1 MQSLRTPHHGKRER
15 ILPSIY
21 AVWIANAQDCGPL
34 QHNVARTTR
43 VRTEEQRL
51 QEIEKINKYR
61 GIEDQIRSQAALGTY
76 SLELYDLTTKLLRLN
91 PEYYTVW
98 NVRRRC
104 LLSCLLSTADQPI
117 SDAQDPTPDV
127 KNQQSDGEV
136 LQSEIAF
143 TMPLL
148 MEFPKCYWIWNFRQW
163 LLSQA
168 ILRLPLPAARKIWET
183 ELGLVSKM
191 LNKDQRNYHAWG
203 YRRFVVAQLESPE
216 LDGKSMAEDE
226 FAYTTAMIRQN
237 LSNFSAWHNR
247 SLLIPRVLE
256 QRGADDKARAAFL
269 AQELDLV
276 RDGLNVGPE
285 DQSLWYYHQFL
296 VSQIVGDGN
305 GQSITPALT
314 VGEKITYL
322 KREIDEITD
331 LSEDYDDVKWI
342 YEALLEY
349 TLALNRLEDSSDG
362 AGNLQT
368 WLTKL
373 RTLDPMRVGRWKD
386 VEQQAR

>member
-1 MQSLRTPHHGKRER
+1 MAS
-15 ILPSIY
+15 
-21 AVWIANAQDCGPL
+21 
-34 QHNVARTTR
+34 HNVARTTR
-43 VRTEEQRL
+43 VRTEEQRE
-51 QEIEKINKYR
+51 QEIEKINKYLSL
-61 GIEDQIRSQAALGTY
+61 EKEIRSQAALGTY
-76 SLELYDLTTKLLRLN
+76 SLQLYDLTTKLLRLN

-104 LLSCLLSTADQPI
+104 LLSCLLSTTTDQPT
-117 SDAQDPTPDV
+117 SDTQDATPDA
-127 KNQQSDGEV
+127 KNQQSDGDV

-168 ILRLPLPAARKIWET
+168 ILRLPLPAARKIWEM

-226 FAYTTAMIRQN
+226 FAYTTTKIRNN

-247 SLLIPRVLE
+247 SLLIPKVLD
-256 QRGADDKARAAFL
+256 QRGSDDKARAAFL
-269 AQELDLV
+269 AQELNLV
-276 RDGLNVGPE
+276 REGLNVGPE

-296 VSQIVGDGN
+296 VSQIIGDGN

-314 VGEKITYL
+314 TDEKMAYL
-322 KREIDEITD
+322 KREIEEITD
-331 LSEDYDDVKWI
+331 LSEDYGDIKWI

-349 TLALNRLEDSSDG
+349 TLALNRLEDNSDG

-368 WLTKL
+368 WLAKL
-373 RTLDPMRVGRWKD
+373 RSLDPMRMGRWKD
-386 VEQQAR
+386 VEQQAK

>member
-1 MQSLRTPHHGKRER
+1 
-15 ILPSIY
+15 
-21 AVWIANAQDCGPL
+21 
-34 QHNVARTTR
+34 

-61 GIEDQIRSQAALGTY
+61 SLEDQIRSQAASGTY
-76 SLELYDLTTKLLRLN
+76 SLQLYDLTTKLLRLN

-104 LLSCLLSTADQPI
+104 LLSCLLSTRDQPA
-117 SDAQDPTPDV
+117 SDTQDATTDN
-127 KNQQSDGEV
+127 KNQQSDGDV
-136 LQSEIAF
+136 LQSEISF

-168 ILRLPLPAARKIWET
+168 ILRLPLPVARTFWET

-226 FAYTTAMIRQN
+226 FAYTTTKIRNN

-247 SLLIPRVLE
+247 SLLIPKVLE
-256 QRGADDKARAAFL
+256 QRDSDDKARAAFL

-276 RDGLNVGPE
+276 REGLNVGPE

-305 GQSITPALT
+305 GQSITPALS
-314 VGEKITYL
+314 VDEKVTYL

-331 LSEDYDDVKWI
+331 LSEDYGDIKWI

-349 TLALNRLEDSSDG
+349 DLALNRLEDKSDG

-373 RTLDPMRVGRWKD
+373 RALDPMRMGRWKD
-386 VEQQAR
+386 VEQQAK

>member
-1 MQSLRTPHHGKRER
+1 M
-15 ILPSIY
+15 
-21 AVWIANAQDCGPL
+21 
-34 QHNVARTTR
+34 
-43 VRTEEQRL
+43 RTEEQRL

-61 GIEDQIRSQAALGTY
+61 GIEDQIRSQAASGTY

-104 LLSCLLSTADQPI
+104 LLSCLLSTADQPVP
-117 SDAQDPTPDV
+117 DAQDPTPDA

-203 YRRFVVAQLESPE
+203 YRRFVVAQLESAE

-247 SLLIPRVLE
+247 SLLIPKVLE
-256 QRGADDKARAAFL
+256 QQGADDKARAAFL

-276 RDGLNVGPE
+276 REGLNVGPE

-331 LSEDYDDVKWI
+331 LSEDYDDIKWI

-373 RTLDPMRVGRWKD
+373 RTLDPMREGRWKD

>member
-1 MQSLRTPHHGKRER
+1 MAS
-15 ILPSIY
+15 
-21 AVWIANAQDCGPL
+21 
-34 QHNVARTTR
+34 HNVARTTR

-61 GIEDQIRSQAALGTY
+61 GIEDQIRSQAASGSY

-104 LLSCLLSTADQPI
+104 LLSCLLSTADQPVP
-117 SDAQDPTPDV
+117 DAQDPTPDA

-203 YRRFVVAQLESPE
+203 YRRFVVAQLESAE

-247 SLLIPRVLE
+247 SLLIPKVLE

-276 RDGLNVGPE
+276 REGLNVGPE

-331 LSEDYDDVKWI
+331 LSEDYDDIKWI

-373 RTLDPMRVGRWKD
+373 RTLDPMREGRWKD

>member
-1 MQSLRTPHHGKRER
+1 MRIQHHGKRER
-15 ILPSIY
+15 ILPSVY
-21 AVWIANAQDCGPL
+21 AVQIANSQGCGLL
-34 QHNVARTTR
+34 QHNVARTNR

-61 GIEDQIRSQAALGTY
+61 GLEDQIRSQAASGSY
-76 SLELYDLTTKLLRLN
+76 NLELYNHTTKLLRLN

-98 NVRRRC
+98 NIRRRC
-104 LLSCLLSTADQPI
+104 LLSCLLSTTGQSESDTQDLT
-117 SDAQDPTPDV
+117 SDA
-127 KNQQSDGEV
+127 KNQQSDGDV
-136 LQSEIAF
+136 LQSEIAY

-203 YRRFVVAQLESPE
+203 YRRFVVAKLESSE

-247 SLLIPRVLE
+247 SLLIPKVLE
-256 QRGADDKARAAFL
+256 QRGSDDKARSTFL

-305 GQSITPALT
+305 GQSIAPALT
-314 VGEKITYL
+314 VDEKITYL
-322 KREIDEITD
+322 KREIEEVTD
-331 LSEDYDDVKWI
+331 LSEDYDDIKWI

-349 TLALNRLEDSSDG
+349 TLALNRLENSDG

-373 RTLDPMRVGRWKD
+373 RTLDPMRMGRWKD
-386 VEQQAR
+386 VEQQAK

>member
-1 MQSLRTPHHGKRER
+1 MAASRFVSVKPKASHTSTLQ
-15 ILPSIY
+15 IY
-21 AVWIANAQDCGPL
+21 SGNTMAS
-34 QHNVARTTR
+34 HNVARTTR
-43 VRTEEQRL
+43 VRTEEQRE
-51 QEIEKINKYR
+51 QEIEKINKYLSL
-61 GIEDQIRSQAALGTY
+61 EKEIRSQAALGTY
-76 SLELYDLTTKLLRLN
+76 SLQLYDLTTKLLRLN

-104 LLSCLLSTADQPI
+104 LLSCLLSTTTDQPT
-117 SDAQDPTPDV
+117 SDTQDATPDA
-127 KNQQSDGEV
+127 KNQQSDGDV

-168 ILRLPLPAARKIWET
+168 ILRLPLPAARKIWEM

-226 FAYTTAMIRQN
+226 FAYTTTKIRNN

-247 SLLIPRVLE
+247 SLLIPKVLD
-256 QRGADDKARAAFL
+256 QRGSDDKARAAFL
-269 AQELDLV
+269 AQELNLV
-276 RDGLNVGPE
+276 REGLNVGPE

-296 VSQIVGDGN
+296 VSQIIGDGN

-314 VGEKITYL
+314 TDEKMAYL
-322 KREIDEITD
+322 KREIEEITD
-331 LSEDYDDVKWI
+331 LSEDYGDIKWI

-349 TLALNRLEDSSDG
+349 TLALNRLEDNSDG

-368 WLTKL
+368 WLAKL
-373 RTLDPMRVGRWKD
+373 RSLDPMRMGRWKD
-386 VEQQAR
+386 VEQQAK

>member
-1 MQSLRTPHHGKRER
+1 MAS
-15 ILPSIY
+15 
-21 AVWIANAQDCGPL
+21 
-34 QHNVARTTR
+34 HNVARTTR

-61 GIEDQIRSQAALGTY
+61 SLEDQIRSQAALGTY
-76 SLELYDLTTKLLRLN
+76 TLQLYDLTTKLLRLN

-104 LLSCLLSTADQPI
+104 LLSCLLSTTTDQPA
-117 SDAQDPTPDV
+117 SDTQDATPGA
-127 KNQQSDGEV
+127 KNQQSDGDV
-136 LQSEIAF
+136 LQSEVAF

-191 LNKDQRNYHAWG
+191 LNRDQRNYHAWG
-203 YRRFVVAQLESPE
+203 YRRYVVAQLESPE

-226 FAYTTAMIRQN
+226 FAYTTTMIQAN

-247 SLLIPRVLE
+247 SLLIPKVLE
-256 QRGADDKARAAFL
+256 QRGSDDKARAAFL

-276 RDGLNVGPE
+276 RNGLNVGPE

-314 VGEKITYL
+314 VDEKITYL

-331 LSEDYDDVKWI
+331 LLEDYDDIKWI

-349 TLALNRLEDSSDG
+349 NLALNRLEGKSGG

-373 RTLDPMRVGRWKD
+373 RALDPMRMGRWKD
-386 VEQQAR
+386 VEQQAK

>member
-1 MQSLRTPHHGKRER
+1 MAS
-15 ILPSIY
+15 
-21 AVWIANAQDCGPL
+21 
-34 QHNVARTTR
+34 HNVARTTR

-61 GIEDQIRSQAALGTY
+61 SLEDQIRSQAVLGTY
-76 SLELYDLTTKLLRLN
+76 SLQLYDLTTKLLRLN

-104 LLSCLLSTADQPI
+104 LLSCLLSTTTDQPANTQ
-117 SDAQDPTPDV
+117 DATPDA
-127 KNQQSDGEV
+127 KNQQSDGDV

-168 ILRLPLPAARKIWET
+168 ILRLPLPAARKIWEI

-226 FAYTTAMIRQN
+226 FAYTTAMIRAN

-247 SLLIPRVLE
+247 SLLIPKVLE
-256 QRGADDKARAAFL
+256 QRGSDDKARAAFL

-296 VSQIVGDGN
+296 VSQIVGGGN
-305 GQSITPALT
+305 SQSITPAFT
-314 VGEKITYL
+314 VDEKITYL

-331 LSEDYDDVKWI
+331 LSEDYDDIKWI

-349 TLALNRLEDSSDG
+349 TLALNQLKDKSDG

-373 RTLDPMRVGRWKD
+373 RALDPMRMGRWKD
-386 VEQQAR
+386 VEQQAK

>member
-1 MQSLRTPHHGKRER
+1 MAS
-15 ILPSIY
+15 
-21 AVWIANAQDCGPL
+21 
-34 QHNVARTTR
+34 HNVARTTR

-51 QEIEKINKYR
+51 QEMEKINKYR
-61 GIEDQIRSQAALGTY
+61 SLEDQIRSQAASRTY
-76 SLELYDLTTKLLRLN
+76 SLELYNLTTKLLRLN

-104 LLSCLLSTADQPI
+104 LLACLLSASEAP
-117 SDAQDPTPDV
+117 DA

-136 LQSEIAF
+136 LQSEITF

-168 ILRLPLPAARKIWET
+168 ILRLPLPTARKIWET
-183 ELGLVSKM
+183 ELVLVSKM
-191 LNKDQRNYHAWG
+191 LNRDQRNYHAWG
-203 YRRFVVAQLESPE
+203 YRRFVVAQLESRE

-226 FAYTTAMIRQN
+226 FAYTTTMITNN

-256 QRGADDKARAAFL
+256 QRGADDKARAAFIV
-269 AQELDLV
+269 QELDLV
-276 RDGLNVGPE
+276 REGLNVGPE
-285 DQSLWYYHQFL
+285 DESLWYYHQFL
-296 VSQIVGDGN
+296 VSQIVGGEN
-305 GQSITPALT
+305 GQSFTPVLT
-314 VGEKITYL
+314 AREKATYL
-322 KREIDEITD
+322 KHEIDEIAD
-331 LSEDYDDVKWI
+331 LLEDYDNIKWI

-349 TLALNRLEDSSDG
+349 SLALNRLEDKSDG

-368 WLTKL
+368 WLAKL
-373 RTLDPMRVGRWKD
+373 RTLDPMRMGRWKD
-386 VEQQAR
+386 VEQQAKP